1 MAALRPREDARSVTV
16 QLYHAAVHPSALYV
30 PIAGAATK

>member
-1 MAALRPREDARSVTV
+1 MAALRPRKDARNVTV
-16 QLYHAAVHPSALYV
+16 QLYHAAAYPSALYV